1 MKKIK
6 HLMAIAVIA
15 LAPTLTQAAKH
26 LDHNAF
32 MDEQLFW
39 ARQLQSLGLAGK
51 PLPAKYV
58 SANTL
63 AQAIQNVLNDGS
75 YYNTAQKVSPTMQK

>member
-1 MKKIK
+1 
-6 HLMAIAVIA
+6 
-15 LAPTLTQAAKH
+15 
-26 LDHNAF
+26 

-39 ARQLQSLGLAGK
+39 AKQLQSLGLAGK
-51 PLPAKYV
+51 PLAAKYV

-75 YYNTAQKVSPTMQK
+75 YYNTAQKVSPSMQKQYGIGKAVALLAEQFYL